1 MFKFSLFSLV
11 KVSWRSIWRNWGRTL
26 ITVSAISGGLALSLF
41 ALTFQNGM
49 HDQVITD
56 AVKIQSGHI
65 TLEHSKY
72 RDAPAVDLWVRA
84 SNALRNEINSTPGVV
99 SNKAVVQ
106 GQGVAKSGSG
116 AVGVAVMGVEA
127 SKEDGVS
134 PISLNLLEGEYLKD
148 SDKRKVVVGVKLAEQ
163 LKLKVGK
170 KLVLSSNDATGEL
183 VEELFR
189 VKGIFEMH
197 SPEMDGHLIQ
207 LPIAAAQKF
216 YNLSSQ
222 EYTQVGVVV
231 EERRNQ
237 AHILETVEALVAKEA
252 PQSSTVVLPWESVL
266 ADLAALLEV
275 DRAGN
280 WFMLLV
286 LVFLSLF
293 TIWNTILMSVL
304 ERTRE
309 FAMMLALGTSPGLIR
324 AQVLMES
331 LIIGLVSVALGLG
344 LGGAM
349 TWLGMQKGLDLSEML
364 EEGTTLSGFTIDPI
378 CYPKAEAE
386 MFWVLGAVVLVAVL
400 LISLLSSLRLGRIS
414 VANVLR

>member
-1 MFKFSLFSLV
+1 MR
-11 KVSWRSIWRNWGRTL
+11 VSWRSIWRNWRRTM

-41 ALTFQNGM
+41 FLAFQYGI
-49 HDQVITD
+49 HDQVIND
-56 AVKIQSGHI
+56 AVQIQSGHI
-65 TLEHSKY
+65 TLEHKEY
-72 RDAPAVDLWVRA
+72 RDAPAVDLRIRVTDKVRKELVA
-84 SNALRNEINSTPGVV
+84 MPGVV
-99 SNKAVVQ
+99 SAKAVVQ

-127 SKEDGVS
+127 SRENGVS
-134 PISLNLLEGEYLKD
+134 PISLNLIDGAYLAD
-148 SDKRKVVVGVKLAEQ
+148 SDQRKIVVGSKLAEQ

-170 KLVLSSNDATGEL
+170 KLVLSSNDVNGEL

-207 LPIAAAQKF
+207 ISLKAAQQF
-216 YNLSSQ
+216 FGLRL
-222 EYTQVGVVV
+222 EDYTQLGIVL
-231 EERRNQ
+231 EDRREQTPLIERLQ
-237 AHILETVEALVAKEA
+237 AWGELRQLAEAMVI
-252 PQSSTVVLPWESVL
+252 LPWEAVL
-266 ADLAALLEV
+266 ADLAALLDV

-280 WFMLLV
+280 WFMLLI

-331 LIIGLVSVALGLG
+331 LIVGAVSVLVGLG
-344 LGGAM
+344 LGAGLTWGAM
-349 TWLGMQKGLDLSEML
+349 VNGIDLSGMV
-364 EEGTTLSGFTIDPI
+364 EEGTTLSGFTINPI
-378 CYPKAEAE
+378 CYPKPEAS
-386 MFWVLGAVVLVAVL
+386 MFWVLGAIVLTAVVL
-400 LISLLSSLRLGRIS
+400 ISFFSSLRVNRIS
-414 VANVLR
+414 VADVLR